1 MKEYTKAACAAYTYY
16 LKHPHDQN
24 AQRNVQMYRE
34 KMEVKDEEFVD
45 LDRKSYQVKV
55 TNISF
60 QYLIVLICVL
70 LSLYLEIFLV
80 FQFMNA

>member
-1 MKEYTKAACAAYTYY
+1 
-16 LKHPHDQN
+16 
-24 AQRNVQMYRE
+24 MYRE

-60 QYLIVLICVL
+60 QYLTVNMCITIIILRDFLSVSIYECIVFFINQTVL
-70 LSLYLEIFLV
+70 KFV
-80 FQFMNA
+80 